1 MIDTLGHI
9 LHIDFGFFLSIAPG
23 KGMKFEK
30 SPFKL
35 TAEFVEVL
43 GGERSQGFYEYRKLM
58 KYGFMAL

>member
-23 KGMKFEK
+23 KGMKIEK

-35 TAEFVEVL
+35 TAELVEVL
-43 GGERSQGFYEYRKLM
+43 GGERS
-58 KYGFMAL
+58 

>member
-43 GGERSQGFYEYRKLM
+43 GGDRSQGFYEYR
-58 KYGFMAL
+58 